1 MHSSV
6 FKVVDLISPNLMF
19 RSDADLLLDT
29 VTKDDPESVDID
41 FSGIESITGTFAHQY
56 LKRRNSSPV
65 KIVETNM
72 PDNIR
77 KMMEA
82 VQHKSTS
89 PRFENVVCER
99 HTTFL

>member
-6 FKVVDLISPNLMF
+6 FKVVDLISPNFMF

-29 VTKDDPESVDID
+29 VTKDNPESVDID

-65 KIVETNM
+65 KIVETDM
-72 PDNIR
+72 PT
-77 KMMEA
+77 
-82 VQHKSTS
+82 TS
-89 PRFENVVCER
+89 ER
-99 HTTFL
+99 